1 MIACAAVRS
10 IAADPWGVAAEPERV
25 DQGGMMLFSDYLAAE
40 WRPALGCTEPAAIA
54 YAAACASA
62 LASGTIEAVRITCDS
77 RMYKNC
83 YAVGLPNSGGRVG
96 IRWAAALGVMAA
108 LPEERLEVFR
118 HVNPGIVVAAE
129 ALLNAGAVT
138 VKVDRA
144 RDDLYA
150 EAVVHRSNG
159 RGRAILER
167 NHTRITFLERDGQ
180 PCLVPS
186 RHETAESTSVRHDVA
201 ALGLDALLELARSI
215 STADR
220 AELRRGVAA
229 NLAIAEHGLQALPPS
244 FVASTADDERTR
256 IAALVAGGVLARM
269 SGEDMVVM
277 TLAGSG
283 NKGITC
289 SLPIALWGA
298 GHGSPRERIDEALA
312 LGCLLTSA
320 TTHRLGPLSAMCGGA
335 NAAGI
340 GAAGGLVYLGGGN
353 SAEVSLAINTM
364 VGNLAGMIC
373 DGAKIGCAMKTM
385 TAADAAFRAAT
396 LALAG
401 VGIPVTDG
409 IVGASGLLSLDN
421 LGQVAAVGMAGVD
434 AEVLRIMC
442 AKQGDAWP
450 RENRRA
456 RVRRAERRSPVDPS

>member
-1 MIACAAVRS
+1 MR
-10 IAADPWGVAAEPERV
+10 
-25 DQGGMMLFSDYLAAE
+25 FSDVLAEE

-54 YAAACASA
+54 YAGACAAA
-62 LASGTIEAVRITCDS
+62 LASGPVKAVRITCDP

-96 IRWAAALGVMAA
+96 IRWAAALGVIVA
-108 LPEERLEVFR
+108 LPEARLEVFR
-118 HVNPGIVVAAE
+118 HVHPEVVQMAE

-138 VKVDRA
+138 VEVDRS
-144 RDDLYA
+144 REDLYV
-150 EAVVHRSNG
+150 EAVVDRSGG
-159 RGRAILER
+159 RGRAILEQD
-167 NHTRITFLERDGQ
+167 HTRITSLERDGQ
-180 PCLVPS
+180 PLPVPLAQAA
-186 RHETAESTSVRHDVA
+186 AEPA
-201 ALGLDALLELARSI
+201 AIRRELARMGLEDLIELARSI
-215 STADR
+215 SAADR
-220 AELRRGVAA
+220 AALRRGVAA
-229 NLAIAEHGLQALPPS
+229 NLAIAERGLMAMPPS
-244 FVASTADDERTR
+244 FVAATMNDERTR

-289 SLPIALWGA
+289 SLPIALWGTRC
-298 GHGSPRERIDEALA
+298 GCSLGRIDEALA

-320 TTHRLGPLSAMCGGA
+320 TTHRLGSLSAMCGGA

-340 GAAGGLVYLGGGN
+340 GAAGGLVLLGGGG
-353 SAEVSLAINTM
+353 SVEVSLAINTM

-409 IVGASGLLSLDN
+409 IVGAGGLLSIDN
-421 LGQVAAVGMAGVD
+421 LGRVATVGMAGVD
-434 AEVLRIMC
+434 AEVLRIMSV
-442 AKQGDAWP
+442 KQGDTCP
-450 RENRRA
+450 EDC
-456 RVRRAERRSPVDPS
+456 RAERVS